1 MSRRLEVIPTGYIDY
16 GAAAQKFMTGF
27 QQGRAMLMQEEERQR
42 RLQELENQRASIA
55 NTIFRQHQADVER
68 FGTDLSTS
76 EKQAF
81 TAQFDGIMEANRG
94 VQDFILKGGKVNSSE
109 YIALQDAIEKQ
120 KKDLQMR
127 IGAIKEIKDGMSQ
140 IVTLQKSKY
149 EGFDGDAATLTD
161 MYNRVLKGSYIPSID
176 IPNKTSITQKA
187 FVAPGVVYE
196 SYIPKISVNQQDHVV
211 KDSNKKI
218 IRTEKKQMPV
228 YSDLETVA
236 YDAVNAPSVNSS
248 GVMRD
253 FNNFKTLNKDGLTKD
268 YQTRYDL
275 YKMYMKDSNKPEKE
289 IKDFQPVDYVM
300 MEMIARKYKPAPDE
314 AERFYKE
321 SSGRGGGGTISAEQ
335 AALMNKMIAD
345 YFSGDAKKRTGVVD
359 KLAGGLKT
367 KGWSMG
373 FKNNAFDASKG
384 ADEWNE
390 KGINYKIGINENNE
404 NRSALMAVIKA
415 YFSAIG
421 SAGVMQR

>member
-94 VQDFILKGGKVNSSE
+94 VQDFLLKGGKVNSSE
-109 YIALQDAIEKQ
+109 YIALQDGIEKQ

-127 IGAIKEIKDGMSQ
+127 IGALKEIKDGMSQ
-140 IVTLQKSKY
+140 IVTLEKSKY
-149 EGFDGDAATLTD
+149 EGFGGDKTTLMD

-176 IPNKTSITQKA
+176 IPSKTSITQKA
-187 FVAPGVVYE
+187 FVAPGVIYE

-218 IRTEKKQMPV
+218 IRTEKKQIPV

-321 SSGRGGGGTISAEQ
+321 SSGRGGGGSVSAKQAEEMSQMIS
-335 AALMNKMIAD
+335 D
-345 YFSGDAKKRTGVVD
+345 YFSGDEEKRNSVVN
-359 KLAGGLKT
+359 KISGALNT
-367 KGWSMG
+367 KGWDMS
-373 FKNNAFDASKG
+373 FKNNYFDAVKG
-384 ADEWNE
+384 ADEWNK
-390 KGINYKIGINENNE
+390 KGLTYQIGTSYNDTNK
-404 NRSALMAVIKA
+404 SKLMAVIKA